1 MAVAEG
7 AAAPMSSMLKL
18 LDPPLVTKTLATD
31 DRAQFKAATEWRI
44 RGFASHHHIH
54 VTAMATTSKATSQ
67 LSLTFSTAR
76 WGCMQKLRWN
86 STGSRYRHTL
96 RSTLSSSNKQRIAYS
111 LGRCIETCSF
121 GCSTKTG
128 VRLVGGTHLMCW
140 IRLRRDWSQVRGVRR
155 RGWTGSMTEMLRSA
169 KMLTGVWTL
178 VSRTWRSCM
187 QPFFH
192 RLGISHSRRCLWTS
206 GTHRS

>member
-1 MAVAEG
+1 MECDNSMAVAEG

-67 LSLTFSTAR
+67 FSLTFSTAR
-76 WGCMQKLRWN
+76 WGCMQKPRWN

-128 VRLVGGTHLMCW
+128 VRLVGGTHLMY
-140 IRLRRDWSQVRGVRR
+140 
-155 RGWTGSMTEMLRSA
+155 
-169 KMLTGVWTL
+169 
-178 VSRTWRSCM
+178 
-187 QPFFH
+187 
-192 RLGISHSRRCLWTS
+192 
-206 GTHRS
+206 